1 MTTLQVRTGD
11 AELGSGSV
19 GCDFEDSGFEEPGGL
34 LPYITQR
41 GMGCLVLVQAVV
53 EGKYP

>member
-1 MTTLQVRTGD
+1 MRTGD

-19 GCDFEDSGFEEPGGL
+19 SCDFEDSGFDEPGGL
-34 LPYITQR
+34 LLITQR
-41 GMGCLVLVQAVV
+41 GMGCLVLAQAVV